1 MALFFPDDPSYDET
15 TRLKGF
21 DRYRQVLSNCAADYF
36 KSSVATALGALPL
49 ALGITFSV
57 LSSSILVLVPAS
69 LAGGL
74 ILGPFL
80 AALYDSILRGLRD
93 RPGRW
98 FASYRK
104 GLAQNLTDAL
114 LPGALTGLFAGMF
127 IFMAYIMFWTDRPV
141 PGSSLLLCL
150 ISLYLFLLV
159 SLLVWPQLVLFR
171 QRAADTARNAILFT
185 ARYLWRVLG
194 AAALVLFFVLVTVL
208 FAPWSVILVPFL
220 GWFPLFAALFLI
232 YDQLNE
238 SFGLEEAIERMEE
251 EAAPHIEDPGDA
263 EA

>member
-1 MALFFPDDPSYDET
+1 MALFFPEDPSYDET
-15 TRLKGF
+15 IRLKGF
-21 DRYRQVLSNCAADYF
+21 DRYRQVLGNCAFDYF
-36 KSSVATALGALPL
+36 KSCAATAVGALPL
-49 ALGITFSV
+49 ALGVTYSV
-57 LSSSILVLVPAS
+57 LSTSILVLIPVS
-69 LAGGL
+69 LIGGM

-98 FASYRK
+98 FASYRR
-104 GLAQNLTDAL
+104 GLGQNLTDAL
-114 LPGALTGLFAGMF
+114 LPGALTGLFFGMAV
-127 IFMAYIMFWTDRPV
+127 FMAYIMFWTDRPV
-141 PGSSLLLCL
+141 AASSFLLCL

-159 SLLVWPQLVLFR
+159 SLLSWPQLVLFK
-171 QRAADTARNAILFT
+171 QRPADTARNAILFT

-194 AAALVLFFVLVTVL
+194 AAALELVFLLLVVL

-238 SFGLEEAIERMEE
+238 AFGLEDAIEKMEE
-251 EAAPHIEDPGDA
+251 EAAGDYGSS
-263 EA
+263 EEG